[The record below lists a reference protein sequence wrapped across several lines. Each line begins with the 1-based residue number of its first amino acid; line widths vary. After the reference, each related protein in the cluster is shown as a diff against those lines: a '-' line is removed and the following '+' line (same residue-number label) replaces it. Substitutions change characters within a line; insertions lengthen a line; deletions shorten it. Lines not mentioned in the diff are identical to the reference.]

1 MHVGALEKLIVR
13 GRFRVWL
20 MVTIRWMEMRVGAV
34 ERLIVLEMLI
44 VRGRLPRLSVL
55 LVGMWQLERAGVCGA
70 GTEVCLGVTVVGTM
84 GRWCSMQSTRVTLA

>member
-44 VRGRLPRLSVL
+44 VCGRLMVMIGRTVMHVGAVGKLIVLGRLIVRGRLPLLWVLL
-55 LVGMWQLERAGVCGA
+55 LVGMWRLERV
-70 GTEVCLGVTVVGTM
+70 
-84 GRWCSMQSTRVTLA
+84 RV